1 MILLPLDTQKAERR
15 DVSKGKHDCELLKHT
30 F

>member
-1 MILLPLDTQKAERR
+1 MILLPLDTQKAERS
-15 DVSKGKHDCELLKHT
+15 DISKGKHDCELLKYT